1 MPEEKVDPQAVIL
14 IAPASAF
21 AGGPAVLE
29 DAVEALQD
37 LGKALSSASQK
48 FWSALALSGAA
59 PDEIELGLEFAFDG
73 KGKWLVVEAGA
84 SAKASVKLK
93 WTAQK

>member
-1 MPEEKVDPQAVIL
+1 MSDENEGSQAVIL

-21 AGGPAVLE
+21 AGGPAILE
-29 DAVEALQD
+29 NAVDALQD

-48 FWSALALSGAA
+48 FWTALASSGVA
-59 PDEIELGLEFAFDG
+59 PTEIELGLEFAFDG

-93 WTAQK
+93 WAPRK